1 MPWDVRTK
9 MRQRQEFVVDYRSGL
24 YGMSELCERYG
35 VSRVTGYK
43 WLRRCEELGWA
54 GLEDRAPIA
63 VNCPHATSDEVREA
77 LVAFRLKHPDW
88 GSRKVLRKLRGRN
101 PDWRWPAASTATE
114 VFRRAGLLEPRL
126 RRRKPEHPGRP
137 ATKATEP
144 NELWAADFK
153 GQFRMG
159 DGQYCY
165 PLTVTDS
172 YSRYLLGCRGLANV
186 RTSGARAVFERLFR
200 EYGLPRAIR
209 TDNGSPFASTAI
221 GRLSR
226 LSVWWIRLGVRPEL
240 IEPGHPEQNGAHE
253 RMHRTMKKKLR
264 PPGWDLAD
272 QQKRL
277 NGFRVEYNEERP
289 HEALGQETPASVY
302 VSSPRAFPRSL
313 PGIDYPGHFEVRRVS
328 RNGGVRWKKNWLN
341 VSHALAEEYVG
352 FEEVD
357 DGVWSLHFGPLL
369 LARFE
374 ERDLKLY
381 GAKPYDSHQREV

>member
-9 MRQRQEFVVDYRSGL
+9 MRQRQEFVVDHRSGL
-24 YGMSELCERYG
+24 YGMRELCERYG

-54 GLEDRAPIA
+54 GLDDRPPIA
-63 VNCPHATSDEVREA
+63 ASCPHATSEEVRER
-77 LVAFRLKHPDW
+77 LVGFRRKHPDW
-88 GSRKVLRKLRGRN
+88 GSRKVLRRLRGRY
-101 PDWRWPAASTATE
+101 PDVHWPAASTATE
-114 VFRRAGLLEPRL
+114 VFRRAGLLEA
-126 RRRKPEHPGRP
+126 RRRRRRLEHPGRP
-137 ATKATEP
+137 STKATEP

-186 RTSGARAVFERLFR
+186 RSSGARAVFERLFR

-253 RMHRTMKKKLR
+253 RMHRTMKKRLR
-264 PPGWDLAD
+264 PPGVDLAD

-277 NGFRVEYNEERP
+277 NRFRTEYNEERP

-302 VSSPRAFPRSL
+302 VSSPREYPRTL
-313 PGIDYPGHFEVRRVS
+313 PGIEYPGHFEVRRVS
-328 RNGGVRWKKNWLN
+328 RNGGVRWKKEWLN

-357 DGVWSLHFGPLL
+357 DGVWSLYFGPLL

-374 ERDLKLY
+374 ERELRLY
-381 GAKPYDSHQREV
+381 GARPYESHQPEV